1 MNIKKI
7 GMTALAASLVSVSA
21 NAAELSVSG
30 GASINMNQY
39 SAGADLN
46 YGHSFTMG
54 NALVFSGSG
63 ELENGL
69 NVSVSFELDEGAN
82 SGNRAVPKTAAGT
95 AETTTAPASTDVF
108 DNHSFTVSSDH
119 LGTLIFSGPGGT
131 SATTTIITTAAGH
144 VEGFFDIPDP
154 TVTGNPQ
161 FSPGEVEFRLTS
173 IPPDVRTTDP
183 ETSGNA

>member
-39 SAGADLN
+39 TAGADLN
-46 YGHSFTMG
+46 YGHSFSMG

-63 ELENGL
+63 ELDNGL
-69 NVSVSFELDEGAN
+69 NVAVSYELDEGSN
-82 SGNRAVPKTAAGT
+82 SGNRATTATAAGV

-108 DNHSFTVSSDH
+108 DNH
-119 LGTLIFSGPGGT
+119 
-131 SATTTIITTAAGH
+131 
-144 VEGFFDIPDP
+144 
-154 TVTGNPQ
+154 
-161 FSPGEVEFRLTS
+161 
-173 IPPDVRTTDP
+173 
-183 ETSGNA
+183 